1 MEYILQFG
9 IIILSIHQS
18 IVMLNK
24 KIFASFFLLAVAVN
38 QAIAAPRVPEELTDN
53 GLIYCTNATGFS
65 FNPQTADAGTSMNVV
80 TEQIYN
86 KLFDI
91 SNTSAIPTPVLAQ
104 SYSVSPDGTV
114 ITIHLRKGIKFHRT
128 DWFKPTRDFNAD
140 DVVFSLNRVLGYET
154 YLPTLEQS
162 SVDYKN
168 PQYRIFHEQAK
179 KVRFPYFESIKLN
192 QKIES
197 VKALNSHTVQITLF
211 KPDASILSH
220 LASQYAIIFSQEY
233 AVQLNA
239 DDNLV
244 QLDILPVGTGPYKVK
259 NYFRNQ
265 YVRLEKNEDYWKK
278 DAKIKD
284 IIIDLSTDRTGRLV
298 KFFNGECQIASY
310 PEVSQLGL
318 LKENDE
324 RYYVKTS
331 DGMNLAYL
339 AFNFQKVAIQDE
351 QLRRAI
357 AQAIN
362 RQRIIKTIYHNTATV
377 ANNIIP
383 NISWASSVNT
393 PDFAYDFNPVEA
405 KKVLQNKQLNLN
417 MWVINEEQVYNPA
430 PLKTAE
436 LIKEDLNN
444 VGVNVTIRSV
454 TRTFLIDQLNKK
466 SEDYDMI
473 LTGWL
478 AGNLDPDSF
487 MRPIL
492 SCSSSNEITNLSN
505 WCSKKF
511 DQFMDEALDSANLRV
526 RANAYNQAQ
535 ELILSEL
542 PIIPIANVKRVL
554 VASSRVQHIE
564 MSPFGSLNFSTL
576 SLRKGQK

>member
-1 MEYILQFG
+1 MFIMRYKKL
-9 IIILSIHQS
+9 
-18 IVMLNK
+18 VMSVCW
-24 KIFASFFLLAVAVN
+24 FAFMVN
-38 QAIAAPRVPEELTDN
+38 TVVAAPRVPEELTDN
-53 GLIYCTNATGFS
+53 GLIYCTHASGFS
-65 FNPQTADAGTSMNVV
+65 FNPQTSDAGTSMNVV

-86 KLFDI
+86 KLFEI
-91 SNTSAIPTPVLAQ
+91 SNTAIPTPILAQ
-104 SYSVSPDGTV
+104 SYSISPDGKI
-114 ITIHLRKGIKFHRT
+114 ITIYLRKGIKFHHT

-162 SVDYKN
+162 AVDYKN

-197 VKALNSHTVQITLF
+197 VKALNPHTVQITLF

-244 QLDILPVGTGPYKVK
+244 QLDLLPVGTGPYKVK

-265 YVRLEKNEDYWKK
+265 YVRLEKNEDYWQK
-278 DAKIKD
+278 DAKIKN

-318 LKENDE
+318 LKENDK
-324 RYYVKTS
+324 RYYVKS
-331 DGMNLAYL
+331 AEGMNLAYL
-339 AFNFQKVAIQDE
+339 AFNFQNAVIQDE
-351 QLRRAI
+351 QVRRAI

-393 PDFAYDFNPVEA
+393 PDFAYDFNPSEA
-405 KKVLQNKQLNLN
+405 KKVLQDKQLHLN
-417 MWVINEEQVYNPA
+417 MWVLNEEQVYNPA

-466 SEDYDMI
+466 SENYDMI

-492 SCSSSNEITNLSN
+492 SCNATSEMTNLSN
-505 WCSKKF
+505 WCDEDF
-511 DQFMDEALDSANLRV
+511 DQLMDKALDSPNLWE
-526 RANAYNQAQ
+526 RAHVYNQAQ
-535 ELILSEL
+535 ELILSKL
-542 PIIPIANVKRVL
+542 PIVPLANMKRVL
-554 VASSRVQHIE
+554 VVNSRVRHIE
-564 MSPFGSLNFSTL
+564 MNPFGSLNFSTL
-576 SLRKGQK
+576 SLRKGEK

>member
-1 MEYILQFG
+1 MFIMRYKKL
-9 IIILSIHQS
+9 
-18 IVMLNK
+18 VMSVCW
-24 KIFASFFLLAVAVN
+24 FAFMVN
-38 QAIAAPRVPEELTDN
+38 TVVAAPRVPEELTDN
-53 GLIYCTNATGFS
+53 GLIYCTHASGFS
-65 FNPQTADAGTSMNVV
+65 FNPQTSDAGTSMNVV

-86 KLFDI
+86 KLFEI
-91 SNTSAIPTPVLAQ
+91 SNTAIPTPILAQ
-104 SYSVSPDGTV
+104 SYSISPDGKI
-114 ITIHLRKGIKFHRT
+114 ITIYLRKGIKFHHT

-162 SVDYKN
+162 AVDYKN

-197 VKALNSHTVQITLF
+197 VKALNPHTVQITLF

-244 QLDILPVGTGPYKVK
+244 QLDLLPVGTGPYKVK

-265 YVRLEKNEDYWKK
+265 YVRLEKNEDYWKQ
-278 DAKIKD
+278 DAKIKN

-318 LKENDE
+318 LKENDK
-324 RYYVKTS
+324 RYYVKS
-331 DGMNLAYL
+331 AEGMNLAYL
-339 AFNFQKVAIQDE
+339 AFNFQNAVIQNE
-351 QLRRAI
+351 QVRRAI

-362 RQRIIKTIYHNTATV
+362 RQRIIKAIYHNTATV

-393 PDFAYDFNPVEA
+393 PDFAYDFNPSEA
-405 KKVLQNKQLNLN
+405 KKVLQDKQLHLN
-417 MWVINEEQVYNPA
+417 MWVLNEEQVYNPA

-466 SEDYDMI
+466 SENYDMI

-492 SCSSSNEITNLSN
+492 SCNAASEMTNLSN
-505 WCSKKF
+505 WCDEDF
-511 DQFMDEALDSANLRV
+511 DQLMDKALDSPNLWE
-526 RANAYNQAQ
+526 RAHVYNQAQ
-535 ELILSEL
+535 ELILSKL
-542 PIIPIANVKRVL
+542 PIVPLANMKRVL
-554 VASSRVQHIE
+554 VVNSRVRHIE
-564 MSPFGSLNFSTL
+564 MNPFGSLNFSTL
-576 SLRKGQK
+576 SLRKGEK

>member
-1 MEYILQFG
+1 MFIMRYKKL
-9 IIILSIHQS
+9 
-18 IVMLNK
+18 VMSVCW
-24 KIFASFFLLAVAVN
+24 FAFMVN
-38 QAIAAPRVPEELTDN
+38 TVVAAPRVPEELTDN
-53 GLIYCTNATGFS
+53 GLIYCTHASGFS
-65 FNPQTADAGTSMNVV
+65 FNPQTSDAGTSMNVV

-86 KLFDI
+86 KLFEI
-91 SNTSAIPTPVLAQ
+91 SNTAIPTPILAQ
-104 SYSVSPDGTV
+104 SYSISPDGKI
-114 ITIHLRKGIKFHRT
+114 ITIYLRKGIKFHHT

-162 SVDYKN
+162 AVDYKN

-197 VKALNSHTVQITLF
+197 VKALNPHTVQITLF

-244 QLDILPVGTGPYKVK
+244 QLDLLPVGTGPYKVK

-265 YVRLEKNEDYWKK
+265 YVRLEKNEDYWQK
-278 DAKIKD
+278 DAKIKN

-318 LKENDE
+318 LKENDK
-324 RYYVKTS
+324 RYYVKS
-331 DGMNLAYL
+331 AEGMNLAYL
-339 AFNFQKVAIQDE
+339 AFNFQNAVIQDE
-351 QLRRAI
+351 QVRRAI

-393 PDFAYDFNPVEA
+393 PDFAYDFNPSEA
-405 KKVLQNKQLNLN
+405 KKVLQDKQLHLN
-417 MWVINEEQVYNPA
+417 MWVLNEEQVYNPA

-466 SEDYDMI
+466 SENYDMI

-492 SCSSSNEITNLSN
+492 SCNSASEMTNLSN
-505 WCSKKF
+505 WCDEDF
-511 DQFMDEALDSANLRV
+511 DQLMDKALDSPNLWE
-526 RANAYNQAQ
+526 RAHAYNQAQ
-535 ELILSEL
+535 ELILSKL
-542 PIIPIANVKRVL
+542 PIVPLANMKRVL
-554 VASSRVQHIE
+554 VVNSRVRHIE
-564 MSPFGSLNFSTL
+564 MNPFGSLNFSTL
-576 SLRKGQK
+576 SLRKGEK

>member
-1 MEYILQFG
+1 MFIMRYKKL
-9 IIILSIHQS
+9 
-18 IVMLNK
+18 VMSVCW
-24 KIFASFFLLAVAVN
+24 FAFMVN
-38 QAIAAPRVPEELTDN
+38 TVVAAPRVPEELTDN
-53 GLIYCTNATGFS
+53 GLIYCTHASGFS
-65 FNPQTADAGTSMNVV
+65 FNPQTSDAGTSMNVV

-86 KLFDI
+86 KLFEI
-91 SNTSAIPTPVLAQ
+91 SNTAIPTPILAQ
-104 SYSVSPDGTV
+104 SYSISPDGKI
-114 ITIHLRKGIKFHRT
+114 ITIYLRKGIKFHHT

-162 SVDYKN
+162 AVDYKN

-197 VKALNSHTVQITLF
+197 VKALNPHTVQITLF

-244 QLDILPVGTGPYKVK
+244 QLDLLPVGTGPYKVK

-278 DAKIKD
+278 DAKIKN

-318 LKENDE
+318 LKENDK
-324 RYYVKTS
+324 RYYVKS
-331 DGMNLAYL
+331 AEGMNLAYF
-339 AFNFQKVAIQDE
+339 AFNFQNAVIQDE
-351 QLRRAI
+351 QVRRAI

-393 PDFAYDFNPVEA
+393 PDFAYDFNPSEA
-405 KKVLQNKQLNLN
+405 KKVLQDKRLHLN
-417 MWVINEEQVYNPA
+417 MWVLNEEQVYNPA

-466 SEDYDMI
+466 SENYDMI

-492 SCSSSNEITNLSN
+492 SCNSASEMTNLSN
-505 WCSKKF
+505 WCDEDF
-511 DQFMDEALDSANLRV
+511 DQLMDKALDSPNLWE
-526 RANAYNQAQ
+526 RAHAYNQAQ
-535 ELILSEL
+535 ELILSKL
-542 PIIPIANVKRVL
+542 PIVPLANMKRVL
-554 VASSRVQHIE
+554 VVNSRVRHIE
-564 MSPFGSLNFSTL
+564 MNPFGSLNFSTL
-576 SLRKGQK
+576 SLRKGEK

>member
-1 MEYILQFG
+1 MFIMWYKKL
-9 IIILSIHQS
+9 
-18 IVMLNK
+18 VMSVCW
-24 KIFASFFLLAVAVN
+24 FAFMVN
-38 QAIAAPRVPEELTDN
+38 TVVAAPRVPEELTDN
-53 GLIYCTNATGFS
+53 GLIYCTHASGFS
-65 FNPQTADAGTSMNVV
+65 FNPQTSDAGTSMNVV

-86 KLFDI
+86 KLFEI
-91 SNTSAIPTPVLAQ
+91 SNTAIPTPILAQ
-104 SYSVSPDGTV
+104 SYSISPDGKI
-114 ITIHLRKGIKFHRT
+114 ITIYLRKGIKFHHT

-162 SVDYKN
+162 AVDYKN

-197 VKALNSHTVQITLF
+197 VKALNPHTVQITLF

-244 QLDILPVGTGPYKVK
+244 QLDLLPVGTGPYKVK

-278 DAKIKD
+278 DAKIKN

-318 LKENDE
+318 LKENDK
-324 RYYVKTS
+324 RYYVKS
-331 DGMNLAYL
+331 AEGMNLAYL
-339 AFNFQKVAIQDE
+339 AFNFQNAVIQDE
-351 QLRRAI
+351 QVRRAI

-393 PDFAYDFNPVEA
+393 PDFAYDFNPSEA
-405 KKVLQNKQLNLN
+405 KKVLQDKQLHLN
-417 MWVINEEQVYNPA
+417 MWVLNEEQVYNPA

-466 SEDYDMI
+466 SENYDMI

-492 SCSSSNEITNLSN
+492 SCNSASEMTNLSN
-505 WCSKKF
+505 WCDEDF
-511 DQFMDEALDSANLRV
+511 DQLMDKALDSPNLWE
-526 RANAYNQAQ
+526 RAHVYNQAQ

-542 PIIPIANVKRVL
+542 PIVPLANMKRVL
-554 VASSRVQHIE
+554 VVNSRVRHIE
-564 MSPFGSLNFSTL
+564 MNPFGSLNFSTL
-576 SLRKGQK
+576 SLRKGEK

>member
-1 MEYILQFG
+1 MFIMWYKKL
-9 IIILSIHQS
+9 
-18 IVMLNK
+18 VMSVCW
-24 KIFASFFLLAVAVN
+24 FAFMVN
-38 QAIAAPRVPEELTDN
+38 TVVAAPRVPEELTDN
-53 GLIYCTNATGFS
+53 GLIYCTHASGFS
-65 FNPQTADAGTSMNVV
+65 FNPQTSDAGTSMNVV

-86 KLFDI
+86 KLFEI
-91 SNTSAIPTPVLAQ
+91 SNTAIPTPILAQ
-104 SYSVSPDGTV
+104 SYSISPDGKI
-114 ITIHLRKGIKFHRT
+114 ITIYLRKGIKFHHT

-162 SVDYKN
+162 AVDYKN

-197 VKALNSHTVQITLF
+197 VKALNPHTVQITLF

-244 QLDILPVGTGPYKVK
+244 QLDLLPVGTGPYKVK

-278 DAKIKD
+278 DAKIKN

-318 LKENDE
+318 LKENDK
-324 RYYVKTS
+324 RYYVKS
-331 DGMNLAYL
+331 AEGMNLAYL
-339 AFNFQKVAIQDE
+339 AFNFQNAVIQDE
-351 QLRRAI
+351 QVRRAI

-362 RQRIIKTIYHNTATV
+362 RQRIIKAIYHNTATV
-377 ANNIIP
+377 
-383 NISWASSVNT
+383 
-393 PDFAYDFNPVEA
+393 DFAYDFNPSEA
-405 KKVLQNKQLNLN
+405 KKVLQDKQLHLN
-417 MWVINEEQVYNPA
+417 MWVLNEEQVYNPA

-466 SEDYDMI
+466 SENYDMI

-492 SCSSSNEITNLSN
+492 SCNAASEMTNLSN
-505 WCSKKF
+505 WCDEDF
-511 DQFMDEALDSANLRV
+511 DQLMDKALDSPNLWE
-526 RANAYNQAQ
+526 RAHVYNQAQ
-535 ELILSEL
+535 ELILSKL
-542 PIIPIANVKRVL
+542 PIVPLANMKRVL
-554 VASSRVQHIE
+554 VVNSRVRHIE
-564 MSPFGSLNFSTL
+564 MNPFGSLNFSTL
-576 SLRKGQK
+576 SLRKGEK

>member
-1 MEYILQFG
+1 
-9 IIILSIHQS
+9 
-18 IVMLNK
+18 MLNK
-24 KIFASFFLLAVAVN
+24 RILTSCCLLAFAVN
-38 QAIAAPRVPEELTDN
+38 SAMAAPRVPEELTNN
-53 GLIYCTNATGFS
+53 GLIYCTHASGFS

-86 KLFDI
+86 KLFEI
-91 SNTSAIPTPVLAQ
+91 SNTSAVPTPVLAQ
-104 SYSVSPDGTV
+104 SYSLSPDGKV
-114 ITIHLRKGIKFHRT
+114 ITIHLRKGIKFHHT

-154 YLPTLEQS
+154 YLPTLEQT
-162 SVDYKN
+162 SVSYKN

-197 VKALNSHTVQITLF
+197 VKAINPHTVEIILF
-211 KPDASILSH
+211 KPDSSILSH

-244 QLDILPVGTGPYKVK
+244 QLDTLPVGTGPYKVK

-265 YVRLEKNEDYWKK
+265 YVRLEKNKDYWKK
-278 DAKIKD
+278 DAKIND
-284 IIIDLSTDRTGRLV
+284 IIIDLSTDRTGRLI

-318 LKENDE
+318 LQENDE
-324 RYYVKTS
+324 RYYIKSVE
-331 DGMNLAYL
+331 GMNLAYL
-339 AFNFQKVAIQDE
+339 AFNFQKTALQDE

-357 AQAIN
+357 SQAIN

-383 NISWASSVNT
+383 NISWASAVNT
-393 PDFAYDFNPVEA
+393 PDFDYDYNPQQA
-405 KKVLQNKQLNLN
+405 KRILQDKKLSLS

-436 LIKEDLNN
+436 LIKADLANT
-444 VGVNVTIRSV
+444 GVEVNIRSV
-454 TRTFLIDQLNKK
+454 TRTFLIEQLHKK
-466 SEDYDMI
+466 AEDYDMI

-478 AGNLDPDSF
+478 GGNLDPDSF

-492 SCSSSNEITNLSN
+492 SCSTSNEITNLSN
-505 WCSKKF
+505 WCSEKF
-511 DQFMDEALDSANLRV
+511 DQIMDEALDTSNQRV
-526 RANAYNQAQ
+526 RSAAYNQAQ
-535 ELILSEL
+535 TLILSEL

-554 VASSRVQHIE
+554 VASSRVQNID

-576 SLRKGQK
+576 SLRKGHK

>member
-1 MEYILQFG
+1 MFIMWYKKL
-9 IIILSIHQS
+9 
-18 IVMLNK
+18 VMSVCW
-24 KIFASFFLLAVAVN
+24 FAFMVN
-38 QAIAAPRVPEELTDN
+38 TVVAAPRVPEELTDN
-53 GLIYCTNATGFS
+53 GLIYCTHASGFS
-65 FNPQTADAGTSMNVV
+65 FNPQTSDAGTSMNVV

-86 KLFDI
+86 KLFEI
-91 SNTSAIPTPVLAQ
+91 SNTAIPTPILAQ
-104 SYSVSPDGTV
+104 SYSISPDGKI
-114 ITIHLRKGIKFHRT
+114 ITIYLRKGIKFHHT

-140 DVVFSLNRVLGYET
+140 DVVFSLNRVLGYEN

-162 SVDYKN
+162 AVDYKN

-197 VKALNSHTVQITLF
+197 VKALNPHTVQITLF

-244 QLDILPVGTGPYKVK
+244 QLDLLPVGTGPYKVK

-278 DAKIKD
+278 DAKIKN

-318 LKENDE
+318 LKENDK
-324 RYYVKTS
+324 RYYVKS
-331 DGMNLAYL
+331 AEGMNLAYL
-339 AFNFQKVAIQDE
+339 AFNFQNAVIQDE
-351 QLRRAI
+351 QVRRAI

-393 PDFAYDFNPVEA
+393 PDFAYDFNPSEA
-405 KKVLQNKQLNLN
+405 KKVLQDKQLHLN
-417 MWVINEEQVYNPA
+417 MWVLNEEQVYNPA

-436 LIKEDLNN
+436 LIKEDLNK

-466 SEDYDMI
+466 SENYDMI

-492 SCSSSNEITNLSN
+492 SCNAASEMTNLSN
-505 WCSKKF
+505 WCDEDF
-511 DQFMDEALDSANLRV
+511 DQLMDKALDSPNLWE
-526 RANAYNQAQ
+526 RAHVYNQAQ
-535 ELILSEL
+535 ELILSKL
-542 PIIPIANVKRVL
+542 PIVPLANMKRVL
-554 VASSRVQHIE
+554 VVNSRVRHIE
-564 MSPFGSLNFSTL
+564 MNPFGSLNFSTL
-576 SLRKGQK
+576 SLRKGEK

>member
-1 MEYILQFG
+1 
-9 IIILSIHQS
+9 
-18 IVMLNK
+18 MLNK
-24 KIFASFFLLAVAVN
+24 RILTSYCLLAFAVN
-38 QAIAAPRVPEELTDN
+38 SATAAPRVPEELTNN
-53 GLIYCTNATGFS
+53 GLIYCTHASSFS

-86 KLFDI
+86 KLFEI
-91 SNTSAIPTPVLAQ
+91 SNTSAVPTPVLAQ
-104 SYSVSPDGTV
+104 SYSLSPDGKV
-114 ITIHLRKGIKFHRT
+114 ITIHLRRGIKFHHT

-154 YLPTLEQS
+154 YLPTLEQT
-162 SVDYKN
+162 SVSYKN

-197 VKALNSHTVQITLF
+197 VKAINPHTVEITLF
-211 KPDASILSH
+211 KPDSSILSH

-244 QLDILPVGTGPYKVK
+244 QLDTLPVGTGPYKVK

-265 YVRLEKNEDYWKK
+265 YVRLEKNKDYWKK
-278 DAKIKD
+278 DAKIND
-284 IIIDLSTDRTGRLV
+284 IIIDLSTDRTGRLI

-318 LKENDE
+318 LRENDE
-324 RYYVKTS
+324 RYYIKSVE
-331 DGMNLAYL
+331 GMNLAYL
-339 AFNFQKVAIQDE
+339 AFNFQKTAIQDE
-351 QLRRAI
+351 QLRHAI
-357 AQAIN
+357 SQAIN

-383 NISWASSVNT
+383 NISWASAVNT
-393 PDFAYDFNPVEA
+393 PDFDYDYNPQQA
-405 KKVLQNKQLNLN
+405 KKILQDKKLTLS
-417 MWVINEEQVYNPA
+417 MWVLNEEQVYNPA

-436 LIKEDLNN
+436 LIKADLTNA
-444 VGVNVTIRSV
+444 GVEVNIRSV
-454 TRTFLIDQLNKK
+454 TRTFLIEQLHKK
-466 SEDYDMI
+466 AEDYDMI

-478 AGNLDPDSF
+478 GGNLDPDSF

-492 SCSSSNEITNLSN
+492 SCSTSNEITNLSN
-505 WCSKKF
+505 WCSEKF
-511 DQFMDEALDSANLRV
+511 DQIMDEALDTSNQRV
-526 RANAYNQAQ
+526 RSAAYNQAQ
-535 ELILSEL
+535 TLILSEL

-554 VASSRVQHIE
+554 VASSRVQNID

-576 SLRKGQK
+576 SLRKGHK

>member
-1 MEYILQFG
+1 MFIMRYKKL
-9 IIILSIHQS
+9 
-18 IVMLNK
+18 VMSVCW
-24 KIFASFFLLAVAVN
+24 FAFMVN
-38 QAIAAPRVPEELTDN
+38 TVVAAPRVPEELTDN
-53 GLIYCTNATGFS
+53 GLIYCTHASGFS
-65 FNPQTADAGTSMNVV
+65 FNPQTSDAGTSMNVV

-86 KLFDI
+86 KLFEI
-91 SNTSAIPTPVLAQ
+91 SNTAIPTPILAQ
-104 SYSVSPDGTV
+104 SYSISPDGKI
-114 ITIHLRKGIKFHRT
+114 ITIYLRKGIKFHHT

-162 SVDYKN
+162 AVDYKN

-197 VKALNSHTVQITLF
+197 VKALNPHTVQITLF

-244 QLDILPVGTGPYKVK
+244 QLDLLPVGTGPYKVK

-278 DAKIKD
+278 DAKIKN

-318 LKENDE
+318 LKENDK
-324 RYYVKTS
+324 RYYVKS
-331 DGMNLAYL
+331 AEGMNLAYL
-339 AFNFQKVAIQDE
+339 AFNFQNAVIQDE
-351 QLRRAI
+351 QVRRAI

-393 PDFAYDFNPVEA
+393 PDFAYDFNPSEA
-405 KKVLQNKQLNLN
+405 KKVLQDKQLHLN
-417 MWVINEEQVYNPA
+417 MWVLNEEQVYNPA

-466 SEDYDMI
+466 SENYDMI

-492 SCSSSNEITNLSN
+492 SCNSASEMTNLSN
-505 WCSKKF
+505 WCDEDF
-511 DQFMDEALDSANLRV
+511 DQLMDKALDSPNLWE
-526 RANAYNQAQ
+526 RAHAYNQAQ
-535 ELILSEL
+535 ELILSKL
-542 PIIPIANVKRVL
+542 PIVPLANMKRVL
-554 VASSRVQHIE
+554 VVNSRVRHIE
-564 MSPFGSLNFSTL
+564 MNPFGSLNFSTL
-576 SLRKGQK
+576 SLRKGEK

>member
-1 MEYILQFG
+1 MFIMRYKKL
-9 IIILSIHQS
+9 
-18 IVMLNK
+18 VMSVCW
-24 KIFASFFLLAVAVN
+24 FAFMVN
-38 QAIAAPRVPEELTDN
+38 TVVAAPRVPEELTDN
-53 GLIYCTNATGFS
+53 GLIYCTHASGFS
-65 FNPQTADAGTSMNVV
+65 FNPQTSDAGTSMNVV

-86 KLFDI
+86 KLFEI
-91 SNTSAIPTPVLAQ
+91 SNTAIPTPILAQ
-104 SYSVSPDGTV
+104 SYSISPDGKI
-114 ITIHLRKGIKFHRT
+114 ITIYLRKGIKFHHT

-162 SVDYKN
+162 AVDYKN

-197 VKALNSHTVQITLF
+197 VKALNPHTVQITLF

-244 QLDILPVGTGPYKVK
+244 QLDLLPVGTGPYKVK

-278 DAKIKD
+278 DAKIKN

-318 LKENDE
+318 LKENDK
-324 RYYVKTS
+324 RYYVKS
-331 DGMNLAYL
+331 AEGMNLAYL
-339 AFNFQKVAIQDE
+339 AFNFQNAVIQDE
-351 QLRRAI
+351 QVRRAI

-393 PDFAYDFNPVEA
+393 PDFAYDFNPSEA
-405 KKVLQNKQLNLN
+405 KKVLQDKRLHLN
-417 MWVINEEQVYNPA
+417 MWVLNEEQVYNPA

-466 SEDYDMI
+466 SENYDMI

-492 SCSSSNEITNLSN
+492 SCNAASEMTNLSN
-505 WCSKKF
+505 WCDEDF
-511 DQFMDEALDSANLRV
+511 DQLMDKALDSPNLWE
-526 RANAYNQAQ
+526 RAHVYNQAQ
-535 ELILSEL
+535 ELILSKL
-542 PIIPIANVKRVL
+542 PIIPLANMKRVL
-554 VASSRVQHIE
+554 VVNSRVRHIE
-564 MSPFGSLNFSTL
+564 MNPFGSLNFSTL
-576 SLRKGQK
+576 SLHKGEK

>member
-9 IIILSIHQS
+9 IIILSLHQS

-197 VKALNSHTVQITLF
+197 VKALNPHTVQITLF

-244 QLDILPVGTGPYKVK
+244 QLDLLPVGTGPYKVK

-278 DAKIKD
+278 DAKIKN

-318 LKENDE
+318 LKENDK
-324 RYYVKTS
+324 RYYVKS
-331 DGMNLAYL
+331 AEGMNLAYL
-339 AFNFQKVAIQDE
+339 AFNFQNAVIQDE
-351 QLRRAI
+351 QVRRAI

-393 PDFAYDFNPVEA
+393 PDFAYDFNPSEA
-405 KKVLQNKQLNLN
+405 KKVLQDKQLHLN
-417 MWVINEEQVYNPA
+417 MWVLNEEQVYNPA

-466 SEDYDMI
+466 SENYDMI

-492 SCSSSNEITNLSN
+492 SCNAASEMTNLSN
-505 WCSKKF
+505 WCDEDF
-511 DQFMDEALDSANLRV
+511 DQLMDKALDSPNLWE
-526 RANAYNQAQ
+526 RAHVYNQAQ
-535 ELILSEL
+535 ELILSKL
-542 PIIPIANVKRVL
+542 PIVPLANMKRVL
-554 VASSRVQHIE
+554 VVNSRVRHIE
-564 MSPFGSLNFSTL
+564 MNPFGSLNFSTL
-576 SLRKGQK
+576 SLRKGEK

>member
-1 MEYILQFG
+1 MFIMWYKKL
-9 IIILSIHQS
+9 
-18 IVMLNK
+18 VMSVCW
-24 KIFASFFLLAVAVN
+24 FAFMVN
-38 QAIAAPRVPEELTDN
+38 TVVAAPRVPEELTDN
-53 GLIYCTNATGFS
+53 GLIYCTHASGFS
-65 FNPQTADAGTSMNVV
+65 FNPQTSDAGTSMNVV

-86 KLFDI
+86 KLFEI
-91 SNTSAIPTPVLAQ
+91 SNTAIPTPILAQ
-104 SYSVSPDGTV
+104 SYSISPDGKI
-114 ITIHLRKGIKFHRT
+114 ITIYLRKGIKFHHT

-140 DVVFSLNRVLGYET
+140 DVVFSLNRVLGYEN

-197 VKALNSHTVQITLF
+197 VKALNPHTVQITLF

-244 QLDILPVGTGPYKVK
+244 QLDLLPVGTGPYKVK

-278 DAKIKD
+278 DAKIKN

-318 LKENDE
+318 LKENDK
-324 RYYVKTS
+324 RYYVKS
-331 DGMNLAYL
+331 AEGMNLAYL
-339 AFNFQKVAIQDE
+339 AFNFQNAVIQDE
-351 QLRRAI
+351 QVRRAI

-393 PDFAYDFNPVEA
+393 PDFAYDFNPSEA
-405 KKVLQNKQLNLN
+405 KKVLQDKQLHLN
-417 MWVINEEQVYNPA
+417 MWVLNEEQVYNPA

-444 VGVNVTIRSV
+444 VGVNVTIRSM

-466 SEDYDMI
+466 SENYDMI

-492 SCSSSNEITNLSN
+492 SCNAASEMTNLSN
-505 WCSKKF
+505 WCDEDF
-511 DQFMDEALDSANLRV
+511 DQLMDKALDSPNLWE
-526 RANAYNQAQ
+526 RAHVYNQAQ
-535 ELILSEL
+535 ELILSKL
-542 PIIPIANVKRVL
+542 PIVPLANMKRVL
-554 VASSRVQHIE
+554 VVNSRVRHIE
-564 MSPFGSLNFSTL
+564 MNPFGSLNFSTL
-576 SLRKGQK
+576 SLRKGEK

>member
-1 MEYILQFG
+1 
-9 IIILSIHQS
+9 
-18 IVMLNK
+18 MLNK
-24 KIFASFFLLAVAVN
+24 KFFTSFYLLTFVVN
-38 QAIAAPRVPEELTDN
+38 SAMAAPRVPEELTDN
-53 GLIYCTNATGFS
+53 GLIYCTNASGFS

-91 SNTSAIPTPVLAQ
+91 SNTSAVPTPVLAQ
-104 SYSVSPDGTV
+104 SYSLSPDGKV
-114 ITIHLRKGIKFHRT
+114 ITIHLRRGIKFHHT

-154 YLPTLEQS
+154 YLPTLEQT
-162 SVDYKN
+162 SVSYKN

-197 VKALNSHTVQITLF
+197 VKALNPHTVEITLF

-244 QLDILPVGTGPYKVK
+244 QLDTLPVGTGPYKVK

-265 YVRLEKNEDYWKK
+265 YVRLEKNKDYWKK
-278 DAKIKD
+278 DAKIND
-284 IIIDLSTDRTGRLV
+284 IIIDLSTDRTGRLI

-318 LKENDE
+318 LRENDE
-324 RYYVKTS
+324 RYYIKSVE
-331 DGMNLAYL
+331 GMNLAYL
-339 AFNFQKVAIQDE
+339 AFNFQKTAMQDAH
-351 QLRRAI
+351 LRRAI
-357 AQAIN
+357 AQAID
-362 RQRIIKTIYHNTATV
+362 RQRIIRTIYHNTATV

-393 PDFAYDFNPVEA
+393 PDFAYDYSPQQA
-405 KKVLQNKQLNLN
+405 KKILQDKRLNLS

-436 LIKEDLNN
+436 LIKADLAKA
-444 VGVNVTIRSV
+444 GVEVNIRSV
-454 TRTFLIDQLNKK
+454 TRTFLIEQLHKK

-478 AGNLDPDSF
+478 GGNLDPDSF

-492 SCSSSNEITNLSN
+492 SCSTSNEITNLSN
-505 WCSKKF
+505 WCSEKF
-511 DQFMDEALDSANLRV
+511 DQIMDEALDTSNQRIRSA
-526 RANAYNQAQ
+526 AYNQAQ

-554 VASSRVQHIE
+554 VAGSRVQNID

-576 SLRKGQK
+576 SLRKGHK

>member
-1 MEYILQFG
+1 MFIMRYKKL
-9 IIILSIHQS
+9 
-18 IVMLNK
+18 VMSVCW
-24 KIFASFFLLAVAVN
+24 FAFMVN
-38 QAIAAPRVPEELTDN
+38 TVVAAPRVPEELTDN
-53 GLIYCTNATGFS
+53 GLIYCTHASGFS
-65 FNPQTADAGTSMNVV
+65 FNPQTSDAGTSMNVV

-86 KLFDI
+86 KLFEI
-91 SNTSAIPTPVLAQ
+91 SNTAIPTPILAQ
-104 SYSVSPDGTV
+104 SYSISPDGKI
-114 ITIHLRKGIKFHRT
+114 ITIYLRKGIKFHHT

-162 SVDYKN
+162 AVDYKN

-197 VKALNSHTVQITLF
+197 VKALNPHTVQITLF

-244 QLDILPVGTGPYKVK
+244 QLDLLPVGTGPYKVK

-278 DAKIKD
+278 DAKIKN

-318 LKENDE
+318 LKENDK
-324 RYYVKTS
+324 RYYVKS
-331 DGMNLAYL
+331 AEGMNLAYL
-339 AFNFQKVAIQDE
+339 AFNFQNAVIQDE
-351 QLRRAI
+351 QVRRAI

-393 PDFAYDFNPVEA
+393 PDFAYDFNPSEA
-405 KKVLQNKQLNLN
+405 KKVLQDKRLHLN
-417 MWVINEEQVYNPA
+417 MWVLNEEQVYNPA

-466 SEDYDMI
+466 SENYDMI

-492 SCSSSNEITNLSN
+492 SCNSASEMTNLSN
-505 WCSKKF
+505 WCDEDF
-511 DQFMDEALDSANLRV
+511 DQLMDKALDSPNLWE
-526 RANAYNQAQ
+526 RAHVYNQAQ
-535 ELILSEL
+535 ELILSKL
-542 PIIPIANVKRVL
+542 PIVPLANMKRVL
-554 VASSRVQHIE
+554 VVNSRVRHIE
-564 MSPFGSLNFSTL
+564 MNPFGSLNFSTL
-576 SLRKGQK
+576 SLRKGEK

>member
-1 MEYILQFG
+1 MFIMWYKKL
-9 IIILSIHQS
+9 
-18 IVMLNK
+18 VMSVCW
-24 KIFASFFLLAVAVN
+24 FAFMVN
-38 QAIAAPRVPEELTDN
+38 TVVAAPRVPEELTDN
-53 GLIYCTNATGFS
+53 GLIYCTHASGFS
-65 FNPQTADAGTSMNVV
+65 FNPQTSDAGTSMNVV

-86 KLFDI
+86 KLFEI
-91 SNTSAIPTPVLAQ
+91 SNTAIPTPILAQ
-104 SYSVSPDGTV
+104 SYSISPDGKI
-114 ITIHLRKGIKFHRT
+114 ITIYLRKGIKFHHT

-162 SVDYKN
+162 AVAYKN

-197 VKALNSHTVQITLF
+197 VKALNPHTVQITLF

-244 QLDILPVGTGPYKVK
+244 QLDLLPVGTGPYKVK

-278 DAKIKD
+278 DAKIKN

-318 LKENDE
+318 LKENDK
-324 RYYVKTS
+324 RYYVKS
-331 DGMNLAYL
+331 AEGMNLAYL
-339 AFNFQKVAIQDE
+339 AFNFQNAVIQDE
-351 QLRRAI
+351 QVRRAI

-362 RQRIIKTIYHNTATV
+362 RQRIIKAIYHNTATV

-393 PDFAYDFNPVEA
+393 PDFAYDFNPTEA
-405 KKVLQNKQLNLN
+405 KKVLQDKQLHLN
-417 MWVINEEQVYNPA
+417 MWVLNEEQVYNPA

-466 SEDYDMI
+466 SENYDMI

-492 SCSSSNEITNLSN
+492 SCNSASEMTNLSN
-505 WCSKKF
+505 WCDEDF
-511 DQFMDEALDSANLRV
+511 DQLMDKALDSPNLWE
-526 RANAYNQAQ
+526 RAHAYNQAQ
-535 ELILSEL
+535 ELILSKL
-542 PIIPIANVKRVL
+542 PIVPLANMKRVL
-554 VASSRVQHIE
+554 VVNSRVRHIE
-564 MSPFGSLNFSTL
+564 MNPFGSLNFSTL
-576 SLRKGQK
+576 SLRKGEK

>member
-1 MEYILQFG
+1 MFIMRYKKL
-9 IIILSIHQS
+9 
-18 IVMLNK
+18 VMSVCW
-24 KIFASFFLLAVAVN
+24 FAFMVN
-38 QAIAAPRVPEELTDN
+38 TVVAAPRVPEELTDN
-53 GLIYCTNATGFS
+53 GLIYCTHASGFS
-65 FNPQTADAGTSMNVV
+65 FNPQTSDAGTSMNVV

-86 KLFDI
+86 KLFEI
-91 SNTSAIPTPVLAQ
+91 SNTAIPTPILAQ
-104 SYSVSPDGTV
+104 SYSISPDGKI
-114 ITIHLRKGIKFHRT
+114 ITIYLRKGIKFHHT

-197 VKALNSHTVQITLF
+197 VKALNPHTVQITLF

-244 QLDILPVGTGPYKVK
+244 QLDLLPVGTGPYKVK

-278 DAKIKD
+278 DAKIKN

-318 LKENDE
+318 LKENDK
-324 RYYVKTS
+324 RYYVKS
-331 DGMNLAYL
+331 AEGMNLAYL
-339 AFNFQKVAIQDE
+339 AFNFQNAVIQDE
-351 QLRRAI
+351 QVRRAI

-393 PDFAYDFNPVEA
+393 PDFAYDFNPSEA
-405 KKVLQNKQLNLN
+405 KKVLQDKQLHLN
-417 MWVINEEQVYNPA
+417 MWVLNEEQVYNPA

-466 SEDYDMI
+466 SENYDMI

-492 SCSSSNEITNLSN
+492 SCNLASEMTNLSN
-505 WCSKKF
+505 WCDEDF
-511 DQFMDEALDSANLRV
+511 DQLMDKALDSPNLWE
-526 RANAYNQAQ
+526 RAHVYNQAQ
-535 ELILSEL
+535 ELILSKL
-542 PIIPIANVKRVL
+542 PIVPLVNMKRVL
-554 VASSRVQHIE
+554 VVNSRVRHIE
-564 MSPFGSLNFSTL
+564 MNPFGSLNFSTL
-576 SLRKGQK
+576 SLRKGEK

>member
-1 MEYILQFG
+1 MFIMRYKKL
-9 IIILSIHQS
+9 
-18 IVMLNK
+18 VMSVCW
-24 KIFASFFLLAVAVN
+24 FAFMVN
-38 QAIAAPRVPEELTDN
+38 TVVAAPRVPEELTDN
-53 GLIYCTNATGFS
+53 GLIYCTHASGFS
-65 FNPQTADAGTSMNVV
+65 FNPQTSDAGTSMNVV

-86 KLFDI
+86 KLFEI
-91 SNTSAIPTPVLAQ
+91 SNTAIPTPILAQ
-104 SYSVSPDGTV
+104 SYSISPDGKI
-114 ITIHLRKGIKFHRT
+114 ITIYLRKGIKFHHT

-162 SVDYKN
+162 AVDYKN

-197 VKALNSHTVQITLF
+197 VKALNPHTVQITLF

-239 DDNLV
+239 DGNLV
-244 QLDILPVGTGPYKVK
+244 QLDLLPVGTGPYKVK

-278 DAKIKD
+278 DAKIKN

-318 LKENDE
+318 LKENDK
-324 RYYVKTS
+324 RYYVKS
-331 DGMNLAYL
+331 AEGMNLAYL
-339 AFNFQKVAIQDE
+339 AFNFQNAVIQDE
-351 QLRRAI
+351 QVRRAI

-393 PDFAYDFNPVEA
+393 PDFAYDFNPSEA
-405 KKVLQNKQLNLN
+405 KKVLQDKRLHLN
-417 MWVINEEQVYNPA
+417 MWVLNEEQVYNPA

-466 SEDYDMI
+466 SENYDMI

-492 SCSSSNEITNLSN
+492 SCNSASEMTNLSN
-505 WCSKKF
+505 WCDEDF
-511 DQFMDEALDSANLRV
+511 DQLMDKALDSPNLWE
-526 RANAYNQAQ
+526 RAHVYNQAQ
-535 ELILSEL
+535 ELILSKL
-542 PIIPIANVKRVL
+542 PIIPLANMKRVL
-554 VASSRVQHIE
+554 VVNSRVRHIE
-564 MSPFGSLNFSTL
+564 MNPFGSLNFSTL
-576 SLRKGQK
+576 SLHKGEK

>member
-1 MEYILQFG
+1 MFIMRYKKL
-9 IIILSIHQS
+9 
-18 IVMLNK
+18 VMSVCW
-24 KIFASFFLLAVAVN
+24 FAFMVN
-38 QAIAAPRVPEELTDN
+38 TVVAAPRVPEELTDN
-53 GLIYCTNATGFS
+53 GLIYCTHASGFS
-65 FNPQTADAGTSMNVV
+65 FNPQTSDAGTSMNVV

-86 KLFDI
+86 KLFEI
-91 SNTSAIPTPVLAQ
+91 SNTAIPTPILAQ
-104 SYSVSPDGTV
+104 SYSISPDGKI
-114 ITIHLRKGIKFHRT
+114 ITIYLRKGIKFHHT

-162 SVDYKN
+162 AVDYKN

-197 VKALNSHTVQITLF
+197 VKALNPHTVQITLF

-244 QLDILPVGTGPYKVK
+244 QLDLLPVGTGPYKVK

-278 DAKIKD
+278 DAKIKN

-318 LKENDE
+318 LKENDK
-324 RYYVKTS
+324 RYYVKS
-331 DGMNLAYL
+331 AEGMNLAYL
-339 AFNFQKVAIQDE
+339 AFNFQNAVIQDE
-351 QLRRAI
+351 QVRRAI

-393 PDFAYDFNPVEA
+393 PDFAYDFNPSEA
-405 KKVLQNKQLNLN
+405 KKVLQDKRLHLN
-417 MWVINEEQVYNPA
+417 MWVLNEEQVYNPA

-466 SEDYDMI
+466 SENYDMI

-492 SCSSSNEITNLSN
+492 SCNAASEMTNLSN
-505 WCSKKF
+505 WCNEDF
-511 DQFMDEALDSANLRV
+511 DQLMDKALDSPNLWE
-526 RANAYNQAQ
+526 RAHVYNQAQ
-535 ELILSEL
+535 ELILSKL
-542 PIIPIANVKRVL
+542 PIVPLANMKRVL
-554 VASSRVQHIE
+554 VVNSRVRHIE
-564 MSPFGSLNFSTL
+564 MNPFGSLNFSTL
-576 SLRKGQK
+576 SLRKGEK

>member
-1 MEYILQFG
+1 MFIMWYKKL
-9 IIILSIHQS
+9 
-18 IVMLNK
+18 VMSVCW
-24 KIFASFFLLAVAVN
+24 FAFMVN
-38 QAIAAPRVPEELTDN
+38 TVVAAPRVPEELTDN
-53 GLIYCTNATGFS
+53 GLIYCTHASGFS
-65 FNPQTADAGTSMNVV
+65 FNPQTSDAGTSMNVV

-86 KLFDI
+86 KLFEI
-91 SNTSAIPTPVLAQ
+91 SNTAIPTPILAQ
-104 SYSVSPDGTV
+104 SYSISPDGKI
-114 ITIHLRKGIKFHRT
+114 ITIYLRKGIKFHHT

-162 SVDYKN
+162 AVDYKN

-197 VKALNSHTVQITLF
+197 VKALNPHTVQITLF

-244 QLDILPVGTGPYKVK
+244 QLDLLPVGTGPYKVK

-278 DAKIKD
+278 DAKIKN

-318 LKENDE
+318 LKENDK
-324 RYYVKTS
+324 RYYVKS
-331 DGMNLAYL
+331 AEGMNLAYL
-339 AFNFQKVAIQDE
+339 AFNFQNAVIQDE
-351 QLRRAI
+351 QVRRAI

-393 PDFAYDFNPVEA
+393 PDFAYDFNPSEA
-405 KKVLQNKQLNLN
+405 KKVLQDKQLHLN
-417 MWVINEEQVYNPA
+417 MWVLNEEQVYNPA

-466 SEDYDMI
+466 SENYDMI

-492 SCSSSNEITNLSN
+492 SCNAASEMTNLSN
-505 WCSKKF
+505 WCDEDF
-511 DQFMDEALDSANLRV
+511 DQLMDKALDSPNLWE
-526 RANAYNQAQ
+526 RAHIYNQAQ
-535 ELILSEL
+535 ELILSKL
-542 PIIPIANVKRVL
+542 PIVPLANMKRVL
-554 VASSRVQHIE
+554 VVNSRVRHIE
-564 MSPFGSLNFSTL
+564 MNPFGSLNFSTL
-576 SLRKGQK
+576 SLRKGEK

>member
-1 MEYILQFG
+1 M
-9 IIILSIHQS
+9 
-18 IVMLNK
+18 
-24 KIFASFFLLAVAVN
+24 VN
-38 QAIAAPRVPEELTDN
+38 TVVAAPRVPEELTDN
-53 GLIYCTNATGFS
+53 GLIYCTHASGFS
-65 FNPQTADAGTSMNVV
+65 FNPQTSDAGTSMNVV

-86 KLFDI
+86 KLFEI
-91 SNTSAIPTPVLAQ
+91 SNTAIPTPILAQ
-104 SYSVSPDGTV
+104 SYSISPDGKI
-114 ITIHLRKGIKFHRT
+114 ITIYLRKGIKFHHT

-162 SVDYKN
+162 AVDYKN

-197 VKALNSHTVQITLF
+197 VKALNPHTVQITLF

-244 QLDILPVGTGPYKVK
+244 QLDLLPVGTGPYKVK

-278 DAKIKD
+278 DAKIKN

-318 LKENDE
+318 LKENDK
-324 RYYVKTS
+324 RYYVKS
-331 DGMNLAYL
+331 AEGMNLAYL
-339 AFNFQKVAIQDE
+339 AFNFQNAVIQDE
-351 QLRRAI
+351 QVRRAI

-393 PDFAYDFNPVEA
+393 PDFAYDFNPNEA
-405 KKVLQNKQLNLN
+405 KKVLQDKQLHLN
-417 MWVINEEQVYNPA
+417 MWVLNEEQVYNPA

-466 SEDYDMI
+466 SENYDMI

-492 SCSSSNEITNLSN
+492 SCNAASEMTNLSN
-505 WCSKKF
+505 WCDEDF
-511 DQFMDEALDSANLRV
+511 DQLMDKALDSPNLWE
-526 RANAYNQAQ
+526 RAHVYNQAQ
-535 ELILSEL
+535 ELILSKL
-542 PIIPIANVKRVL
+542 PIVPLANMKRVL
-554 VASSRVQHIE
+554 VVNSRVRHIE
-564 MSPFGSLNFSTL
+564 MNPFGSLNFSTL
-576 SLRKGQK
+576 SLRKGEK

>member
-1 MEYILQFG
+1 MFIMWYKKL
-9 IIILSIHQS
+9 
-18 IVMLNK
+18 VMSVCW
-24 KIFASFFLLAVAVN
+24 FAFMVN
-38 QAIAAPRVPEELTDN
+38 TVVAAPRVPEELTDN
-53 GLIYCTNATGFS
+53 GLIYCTHASGFS
-65 FNPQTADAGTSMNVV
+65 FNPQTSDAGTSMNVV

-86 KLFDI
+86 KLFEI
-91 SNTSAIPTPVLAQ
+91 SNTAIPTPILAQ
-104 SYSVSPDGTV
+104 SYSISPDGKI
-114 ITIHLRKGIKFHRT
+114 ITIYLRKGIKFHHT

-162 SVDYKN
+162 AVDYKN

-197 VKALNSHTVQITLF
+197 VKALNPHTVQITLF

-244 QLDILPVGTGPYKVK
+244 QLDLLPVGTGPYKVK

-278 DAKIKD
+278 DAKIKN

-318 LKENDE
+318 LKENDK
-324 RYYVKTS
+324 RYYVKS
-331 DGMNLAYL
+331 AEGMNLAYL
-339 AFNFQKVAIQDE
+339 AFNFQNAVIQDE
-351 QLRRAI
+351 QVRRAI

-393 PDFAYDFNPVEA
+393 PDFAYDFNPSEA
-405 KKVLQNKQLNLN
+405 KKVLQDKQLHLN
-417 MWVINEEQVYNPA
+417 MWVLNEEQVYNPA

-466 SEDYDMI
+466 SENYDMI

-492 SCSSSNEITNLSN
+492 SCNAASEMTNLSN
-505 WCSKKF
+505 WCDEDF
-511 DQFMDEALDSANLRV
+511 DQLMDKALDSPNLWE
-526 RANAYNQAQ
+526 RAHVYNQAQ
-535 ELILSEL
+535 ELILSKL
-542 PIIPIANVKRVL
+542 PIVPLANMKRVL
-554 VASSRVQHIE
+554 VVNSRVRHIE
-564 MSPFGSLNFSTL
+564 MNPFGSLNFSTL
-576 SLRKGQK
+576 SLRKGEK

>member
-1 MEYILQFG
+1 MRYKKL
-9 IIILSIHQS
+9 
-18 IVMLNK
+18 VMSVCW
-24 KIFASFFLLAVAVN
+24 FAFMVN
-38 QAIAAPRVPEELTDN
+38 TVVAAPRVPEELTDN
-53 GLIYCTNATGFS
+53 GLIYCTHASGFS
-65 FNPQTADAGTSMNVV
+65 FNPQTSDAGTSMNVV

-86 KLFDI
+86 KLFEI
-91 SNTSAIPTPVLAQ
+91 SNTAIPTPILAQ
-104 SYSVSPDGTV
+104 SYSISPDGKI
-114 ITIHLRKGIKFHRT
+114 ITIYLRKGIKFHHT

-162 SVDYKN
+162 AVDYKN

-197 VKALNSHTVQITLF
+197 VKALNPHTVQITLF

-244 QLDILPVGTGPYKVK
+244 QLDLLPVGTGPYKVK

-278 DAKIKD
+278 DAKIKN

-318 LKENDE
+318 LKENDK
-324 RYYVKTS
+324 RYYVKS
-331 DGMNLAYL
+331 AEGMNLAYL
-339 AFNFQKVAIQDE
+339 AFNFQNAVIQDE
-351 QLRRAI
+351 QVRRAI

-393 PDFAYDFNPVEA
+393 PDFAYDFNPSEA
-405 KKVLQNKQLNLN
+405 KKVLQDKQLHLN
-417 MWVINEEQVYNPA
+417 MWVLNEEQVYNPA

-466 SEDYDMI
+466 SENYDMI

-492 SCSSSNEITNLSN
+492 SCNSASEMTNLSN
-505 WCSKKF
+505 WCDEDF
-511 DQFMDEALDSANLRV
+511 DQLMDKALDSPNLWE
-526 RANAYNQAQ
+526 RAHVYNQAQ
-535 ELILSEL
+535 ELILSKL
-542 PIIPIANVKRVL
+542 PIVPLVNMKRVL
-554 VASSRVQHIE
+554 VVNSRVRHIE
-564 MSPFGSLNFSTL
+564 MNPFGSLNFSTL
-576 SLRKGQK
+576 SLRKGEK

>member
-1 MEYILQFG
+1 MFIMWYKKL
-9 IIILSIHQS
+9 
-18 IVMLNK
+18 VMSVCW
-24 KIFASFFLLAVAVN
+24 FAFMVN
-38 QAIAAPRVPEELTDN
+38 TVVAAPRVPEELTDN
-53 GLIYCTNATGFS
+53 GLIYCTHASGFS
-65 FNPQTADAGTSMNVV
+65 FNPQTSDAGTSMNVV

-86 KLFDI
+86 KLFEI
-91 SNTSAIPTPVLAQ
+91 SNTAIPTPILAQ
-104 SYSVSPDGTV
+104 SYSISPDGKI
-114 ITIHLRKGIKFHRT
+114 ITIYLRKGIKFHHT

-162 SVDYKN
+162 AVDYKN

-197 VKALNSHTVQITLF
+197 VKALNPHTVQITLF

-244 QLDILPVGTGPYKVK
+244 QLDLLPVGTGPYKVK

-278 DAKIKD
+278 DAKIKN

-318 LKENDE
+318 LKENDK
-324 RYYVKTS
+324 RYYVKS
-331 DGMNLAYL
+331 AEGMNLAYL
-339 AFNFQKVAIQDE
+339 AFNFQNAVIQNE
-351 QLRRAI
+351 QVRRAI

-393 PDFAYDFNPVEA
+393 PDFAYDFNPSEA
-405 KKVLQNKQLNLN
+405 KKVLQDKQLHLN
-417 MWVINEEQVYNPA
+417 MWVLNEEQVYNPA

-466 SEDYDMI
+466 SENYDMI

-492 SCSSSNEITNLSN
+492 SCNAASEMTNLSN
-505 WCSKKF
+505 WCDEDF
-511 DQFMDEALDSANLRV
+511 DQLMDKALDSPNLWE
-526 RANAYNQAQ
+526 RAHVYNQAQ
-535 ELILSEL
+535 ELILSKL
-542 PIIPIANVKRVL
+542 PIVPLANMKRVL
-554 VASSRVQHIE
+554 VVNSRVRHIE
-564 MSPFGSLNFSTL
+564 INPFGSLNFSTL
-576 SLRKGQK
+576 SLRKGEK

>member
-1 MEYILQFG
+1 MFIMWYKKL
-9 IIILSIHQS
+9 
-18 IVMLNK
+18 VMSVCW
-24 KIFASFFLLAVAVN
+24 FAFMVN
-38 QAIAAPRVPEELTDN
+38 TVVAAPRVPEELTDN
-53 GLIYCTNATGFS
+53 GLIYCTHASGFS
-65 FNPQTADAGTSMNVV
+65 FNPQTSDAGTSMNVV

-86 KLFDI
+86 KLFEI
-91 SNTSAIPTPVLAQ
+91 SNTAIPTPILAQ
-104 SYSVSPDGTV
+104 SYSISPDGKI
-114 ITIHLRKGIKFHRT
+114 ITIYLRKGIKFHHT

-162 SVDYKN
+162 AVDYKN

-197 VKALNSHTVQITLF
+197 VKALNPHTVQITLF

-244 QLDILPVGTGPYKVK
+244 QLDLLPVGTGPYKVK

-278 DAKIKD
+278 DAKIKN

-318 LKENDE
+318 LKENDK
-324 RYYVKTS
+324 RYYVKS
-331 DGMNLAYL
+331 AEGMNLAYL
-339 AFNFQKVAIQDE
+339 AFNFQNAVIQDE
-351 QLRRAI
+351 QVRRAI

-362 RQRIIKTIYHNTATV
+362 RQRISKAIYHNTATG

-383 NISWASSVNT
+383 NIAGASSVNT
-393 PDFAYDFNPVEA
+393 PDFAYDFNPSEA
-405 KKVLQNKQLNLN
+405 KKVLQDKQLHLN
-417 MWVINEEQVYNPA
+417 MWVLNEEQVYNPA

-466 SEDYDMI
+466 SENYDMI

-492 SCSSSNEITNLSN
+492 SCNAASEMTNLSN
-505 WCSKKF
+505 WCDEDF
-511 DQFMDEALDSANLRV
+511 DQLMDKALDSPNLWE
-526 RANAYNQAQ
+526 RAHVYNQAQ
-535 ELILSEL
+535 ELILSKL
-542 PIIPIANVKRVL
+542 PIVPLANMKRVL
-554 VASSRVQHIE
+554 VVNSRVRHIE
-564 MSPFGSLNFSTL
+564 MNPFGSLNFSTL
-576 SLRKGQK
+576 SLRKGEK

>member
-1 MEYILQFG
+1 MFIMWYKKL
-9 IIILSIHQS
+9 
-18 IVMLNK
+18 VMSVCW
-24 KIFASFFLLAVAVN
+24 FAFMVN
-38 QAIAAPRVPEELTDN
+38 TVVAAPRVPEELTDN
-53 GLIYCTNATGFS
+53 GLIYCTHASGFS
-65 FNPQTADAGTSMNVV
+65 FNPQTSDAGTSMNVV

-86 KLFDI
+86 KLFEI
-91 SNTSAIPTPVLAQ
+91 SNTAIPTPILAQ
-104 SYSVSPDGTV
+104 SYSISPDGKI
-114 ITIHLRKGIKFHRT
+114 ITIYLRKGIKFHHT

-162 SVDYKN
+162 AVDYKN

-197 VKALNSHTVQITLF
+197 VKALNPHTVQITLF

-244 QLDILPVGTGPYKVK
+244 QLDLLPVGTGPYKVK

-278 DAKIKD
+278 DAKIKN

-318 LKENDE
+318 LKENDK
-324 RYYVKTS
+324 RYYVKS
-331 DGMNLAYL
+331 AEGMNLAYL
-339 AFNFQKVAIQDE
+339 AFNFQNAVIQDE
-351 QLRRAI
+351 QVRRAI

-393 PDFAYDFNPVEA
+393 PDFAYDFNPSEA
-405 KKVLQNKQLNLN
+405 KKVLQDKRLHLN
-417 MWVINEEQVYNPA
+417 MWVLNEEQVYNPA
-430 PLKTAE
+430 PLKTVE

-466 SEDYDMI
+466 SENYDMI

-492 SCSSSNEITNLSN
+492 SCNAASEMTNLSN
-505 WCSKKF
+505 WCDEDF
-511 DQFMDEALDSANLRV
+511 DQLMDKALDSPNLWE
-526 RANAYNQAQ
+526 RAHVYNQAQ
-535 ELILSEL
+535 ELILSKL
-542 PIIPIANVKRVL
+542 PIVPLANMKRVL
-554 VASSRVQHIE
+554 VVNSRVRHIE
-564 MSPFGSLNFSTL
+564 MNPFGSLNFSTL
-576 SLRKGQK
+576 SLRKGEK

>member
-1 MEYILQFG
+1 MFIMWYKKL
-9 IIILSIHQS
+9 
-18 IVMLNK
+18 VMSVCW
-24 KIFASFFLLAVAVN
+24 FAFMVN
-38 QAIAAPRVPEELTDN
+38 TVVAAPRVPEELTDN
-53 GLIYCTNATGFS
+53 GLIYCTHASGFS
-65 FNPQTADAGTSMNVV
+65 FNPQTSDAGTSMNVV

-86 KLFDI
+86 KLFEI
-91 SNTSAIPTPVLAQ
+91 SNTAIPTPILAQ
-104 SYSVSPDGTV
+104 SYSISPDGKI
-114 ITIHLRKGIKFHRT
+114 ITIYLRKGIKFHHT

-162 SVDYKN
+162 AVDYKN

-197 VKALNSHTVQITLF
+197 VKALNPHTVQITLF

-244 QLDILPVGTGPYKVK
+244 QLDLLPVGTGPYKVK

-278 DAKIKD
+278 DAKIKN

-318 LKENDE
+318 LKENDK
-324 RYYVKTS
+324 RYYVKS
-331 DGMNLAYL
+331 AEGMNLAYL
-339 AFNFQKVAIQDE
+339 AFNFQNAVIQDE
-351 QLRRAI
+351 QVRRAI

-362 RQRIIKTIYHNTATV
+362 RQRIIKAIYHNTATV

-393 PDFAYDFNPVEA
+393 PDFAYDFNPSEA
-405 KKVLQNKQLNLN
+405 KKVLQDKRLHLN
-417 MWVINEEQVYNPA
+417 MWVLNEEQVYNPA

-466 SEDYDMI
+466 SENYDMI

-492 SCSSSNEITNLSN
+492 SCNAASEMTNLSN
-505 WCSKKF
+505 WCDEDF
-511 DQFMDEALDSANLRV
+511 DQLMDKALDSPNLWE
-526 RANAYNQAQ
+526 RAHVYNQAQ
-535 ELILSEL
+535 ELILSKL
-542 PIIPIANVKRVL
+542 PIVPLANMKRVL
-554 VASSRVQHIE
+554 VVNSRVRHIE
-564 MSPFGSLNFSTL
+564 MNPFGSLNFSTL
-576 SLRKGQK
+576 SLRKGEK

>member
-1 MEYILQFG
+1 MFIMRYKKL
-9 IIILSIHQS
+9 
-18 IVMLNK
+18 VMSVCW
-24 KIFASFFLLAVAVN
+24 FVFMVN
-38 QAIAAPRVPEELTDN
+38 TVVAAPRVPEELTDN
-53 GLIYCTNATGFS
+53 GLIYCTHASGFS
-65 FNPQTADAGTSMNVV
+65 FNPQTSDAGTSMNVV

-86 KLFDI
+86 KLFEI
-91 SNTSAIPTPVLAQ
+91 SNTAIPTPILAQ
-104 SYSVSPDGTV
+104 SYSISPDGKI
-114 ITIHLRKGIKFHRT
+114 ITIYLRKGIKFHHT

-162 SVDYKN
+162 AVDYKN

-197 VKALNSHTVQITLF
+197 VKALNPHTVQITLF

-244 QLDILPVGTGPYKVK
+244 QLDLLPVGTGPYKVK

-278 DAKIKD
+278 DAKIKN

-318 LKENDE
+318 LKENDK
-324 RYYVKTS
+324 RYYVKS
-331 DGMNLAYL
+331 AEGMNLAYL
-339 AFNFQKVAIQDE
+339 AFNFQNAVIQDE
-351 QLRRAI
+351 QVRRAI

-393 PDFAYDFNPVEA
+393 PDFAYDFNPSEA
-405 KKVLQNKQLNLN
+405 KKVLQDKQLHLN
-417 MWVINEEQVYNPA
+417 MWVLNEEQVYNPA

-466 SEDYDMI
+466 SENYDMI

-492 SCSSSNEITNLSN
+492 SCNLASEMTNLSN
-505 WCSKKF
+505 WCDEDF
-511 DQFMDEALDSANLRV
+511 DQLMDKALDSPNLWE
-526 RANAYNQAQ
+526 RAHVYNQAQ
-535 ELILSEL
+535 ELILSKL
-542 PIIPIANVKRVL
+542 PIVPLVNMKRVL
-554 VASSRVQHIE
+554 VVNSRVRHIE
-564 MSPFGSLNFSTL
+564 MNPFGSLNFSTL
-576 SLRKGQK
+576 SLRKGEK

>member
-1 MEYILQFG
+1 MFIMRYKKL
-9 IIILSIHQS
+9 
-18 IVMLNK
+18 VMSVCW
-24 KIFASFFLLAVAVN
+24 FVFMVN
-38 QAIAAPRVPEELTDN
+38 TVVAAPRVPEELTDN
-53 GLIYCTNATGFS
+53 GLIYCTHASGFS
-65 FNPQTADAGTSMNVV
+65 FNPQTSDAGTSMNVV

-86 KLFDI
+86 KLFEI
-91 SNTSAIPTPVLAQ
+91 SNTAIPTPILAQ
-104 SYSVSPDGTV
+104 SYSISPDGKI
-114 ITIHLRKGIKFHRT
+114 ITIYLRKGIKFHHT

-162 SVDYKN
+162 AVDYKN

-197 VKALNSHTVQITLF
+197 VKALNPHTVQITLF

-244 QLDILPVGTGPYKVK
+244 QLDLLPVGTGPYKVK

-278 DAKIKD
+278 DAKIKN

-318 LKENDE
+318 LKENDK
-324 RYYVKTS
+324 RYYVKS
-331 DGMNLAYL
+331 AEGMNLAYL
-339 AFNFQKVAIQDE
+339 AFNFQNAVIQNE
-351 QLRRAI
+351 QVRRAI

-393 PDFAYDFNPVEA
+393 PDFAYDFNPSEA
-405 KKVLQNKQLNLN
+405 KKVLQDKRLHLN
-417 MWVINEEQVYNPA
+417 MWVLNEEQVYNPA

-466 SEDYDMI
+466 SENYDMI

-492 SCSSSNEITNLSN
+492 SCNAASEMTNLSN
-505 WCSKKF
+505 WCDEDF
-511 DQFMDEALDSANLRV
+511 DQLMDKALDSPNLWE
-526 RANAYNQAQ
+526 RAHVYNQAQ
-535 ELILSEL
+535 ELILSKL
-542 PIIPIANVKRVL
+542 PIVPLANMKRVL
-554 VASSRVQHIE
+554 VVNSRVRHIE
-564 MSPFGSLNFSTL
+564 MNPFGSLNFSTL
-576 SLRKGQK
+576 SLRKGEK

>member
-1 MEYILQFG
+1 MFIMRYKKLVM
-9 IIILSIHQS
+9 SICW
-18 IVMLNK
+18 
-24 KIFASFFLLAVAVN
+24 FAFMVN
-38 QAIAAPRVPEELTDN
+38 TVVAAPRVPEELTDN
-53 GLIYCTNATGFS
+53 GLIYCTHASGFS
-65 FNPQTADAGTSMNVV
+65 FNPQTSDAGTSMNVV

-86 KLFDI
+86 KLFEI
-91 SNTSAIPTPVLAQ
+91 SNTAIPTPILAQ
-104 SYSVSPDGTV
+104 SYSISPDGKI
-114 ITIHLRKGIKFHRT
+114 ITIYLRKGIKFHHT

-162 SVDYKN
+162 AVDYKN

-197 VKALNSHTVQITLF
+197 VKALNPHTVQITLF

-244 QLDILPVGTGPYKVK
+244 QLDLLPVGTGPYKVK

-278 DAKIKD
+278 DAKIKN

-318 LKENDE
+318 LKENDK
-324 RYYVKTS
+324 RYYVKS
-331 DGMNLAYL
+331 AEGMNLAYL
-339 AFNFQKVAIQDE
+339 AFNFQNAVIQDE
-351 QLRRAI
+351 QVRRAI

-362 RQRIIKTIYHNTATV
+362 RQRIIKAIYHNTATV

-393 PDFAYDFNPVEA
+393 PDFAYDFNPSEA
-405 KKVLQNKQLNLN
+405 KKVLQDKQLHLN
-417 MWVINEEQVYNPA
+417 MWVLNEEQVYNPA

-466 SEDYDMI
+466 SENYDMI

-492 SCSSSNEITNLSN
+492 SCNSASEMTNLSN
-505 WCSKKF
+505 WCDEDF
-511 DQFMDEALDSANLRV
+511 DQLMDKALDSPNLWE
-526 RANAYNQAQ
+526 RAHAYNQAQ
-535 ELILSEL
+535 ELILSKL
-542 PIIPIANVKRVL
+542 PIVPLANMKRVL
-554 VASSRVQHIE
+554 VVNSRVRHIE
-564 MSPFGSLNFSTL
+564 MNPFGSLNFSTL
-576 SLRKGQK
+576 SLRKGEK

>member
-1 MEYILQFG
+1 MFIMWYKKL
-9 IIILSIHQS
+9 
-18 IVMLNK
+18 VMSVCW
-24 KIFASFFLLAVAVN
+24 FAFMVN
-38 QAIAAPRVPEELTDN
+38 TVVAAPRVPEELTDN
-53 GLIYCTNATGFS
+53 GLIYCTHASGFS
-65 FNPQTADAGTSMNVV
+65 FNPQTSDAGTSMNVV

-86 KLFDI
+86 KLFEI
-91 SNTSAIPTPVLAQ
+91 SNTAIPTPILAQ
-104 SYSVSPDGTV
+104 SYSISPDGKI
-114 ITIHLRKGIKFHRT
+114 ITIYLRKGIKFHHT

-162 SVDYKN
+162 AVDYKN

-197 VKALNSHTVQITLF
+197 VKALNPHTVQITLF

-244 QLDILPVGTGPYKVK
+244 QLDLLPVGTGPYKVK

-278 DAKIKD
+278 DAKIKN

-318 LKENDE
+318 LKENDK
-324 RYYVKTS
+324 RYYVKS
-331 DGMNLAYL
+331 AEGMNLAYL
-339 AFNFQKVAIQDE
+339 AFNFQNAVIQDE
-351 QLRRAI
+351 QVRRAI

-393 PDFAYDFNPVEA
+393 PDFAYDFNPSEA
-405 KKVLQNKQLNLN
+405 KKVLQDKQLHLN
-417 MWVINEEQVYNPA
+417 MWVLNEEQVYNPA

-466 SEDYDMI
+466 SENYDMI

-492 SCSSSNEITNLSN
+492 SCNAASEMTNLSN
-505 WCSKKF
+505 WCDEDF
-511 DQFMDEALDSANLRV
+511 DQLMDKALDSPNLWE
-526 RANAYNQAQ
+526 RAHVYNQAQ

-542 PIIPIANVKRVL
+542 PIVPLANMKRVL
-554 VASSRVQHIE
+554 VVNSRVRHIE
-564 MSPFGSLNFSTL
+564 MNPFGSLNFSTL
-576 SLRKGQK
+576 SLRKGEK

>member
-1 MEYILQFG
+1 MFIMRYKKL
-9 IIILSIHQS
+9 
-18 IVMLNK
+18 VMSVCW
-24 KIFASFFLLAVAVN
+24 FAFMVN
-38 QAIAAPRVPEELTDN
+38 TVVAAPRVPEELTDN
-53 GLIYCTNATGFS
+53 GLIYCTHASGFS
-65 FNPQTADAGTSMNVV
+65 FNPQTSDAGTSMNVV

-86 KLFDI
+86 KLFEI
-91 SNTSAIPTPVLAQ
+91 SNTAIPTPILAQ
-104 SYSVSPDGTV
+104 SYSISPDGKI
-114 ITIHLRKGIKFHRT
+114 ITIYLRKGIKFHHT

-162 SVDYKN
+162 AVDYKN

-197 VKALNSHTVQITLF
+197 VKALNPHTVQITLF

-244 QLDILPVGTGPYKVK
+244 QLDLLPVGTGPYKVK

-278 DAKIKD
+278 DAKIKN

-318 LKENDE
+318 LKENDK
-324 RYYVKTS
+324 RYYVKS
-331 DGMNLAYL
+331 AEGMNLAYL
-339 AFNFQKVAIQDE
+339 AFNFQNAVIQDE
-351 QLRRAI
+351 QVRRAI

-393 PDFAYDFNPVEA
+393 PDFAYDFNPSEA
-405 KKVLQNKQLNLN
+405 KKVLQDKQLHLN
-417 MWVINEEQVYNPA
+417 MWVLNEEQVYNPA

-466 SEDYDMI
+466 SENYDMI

-492 SCSSSNEITNLSN
+492 SCNSASEMTNLSN
-505 WCSKKF
+505 WCDEDF
-511 DQFMDEALDSANLRV
+511 DQLMDKALDSPNLWE
-526 RANAYNQAQ
+526 RAHVYNQAQ
-535 ELILSEL
+535 ELILSKL
-542 PIIPIANVKRVL
+542 PIIPLANMKRVL
-554 VASSRVQHIE
+554 VVNSRVRHIE
-564 MSPFGSLNFSTL
+564 MNPFGSLNFSTL
-576 SLRKGQK
+576 SLRKGEK

>member
-1 MEYILQFG
+1 MFIMRY
-9 IIILSIHQS
+9 
-18 IVMLNK
+18 K
-24 KIFASFFLLAVAVN
+24 KLVRSVCWFVFMVN
-38 QAIAAPRVPEELTDN
+38 TVVAAPRVPEELTDN
-53 GLIYCTNATGFS
+53 GLIYCTHASGFS
-65 FNPQTADAGTSMNVV
+65 FNPQTSDAGTSMNVV

-86 KLFDI
+86 KLFEI
-91 SNTSAIPTPVLAQ
+91 SNTAIPTPILAQ
-104 SYSVSPDGTV
+104 SYSISPDGKI
-114 ITIHLRKGIKFHRT
+114 ITIYLRKGIKFHHT

-162 SVDYKN
+162 AVDYKN

-197 VKALNSHTVQITLF
+197 VKALNPHTVQITLF

-244 QLDILPVGTGPYKVK
+244 QLDLLPVGTGPYKVK

-278 DAKIKD
+278 DAKIKN

-318 LKENDE
+318 LKENDK
-324 RYYVKTS
+324 RYYVKS
-331 DGMNLAYL
+331 AEGMNLAYL
-339 AFNFQKVAIQDE
+339 AFNFQNAVIQDE
-351 QLRRAI
+351 QVRRAI

-393 PDFAYDFNPVEA
+393 PDFAYDFNPSEA
-405 KKVLQNKQLNLN
+405 KKVLQDKRLHLN
-417 MWVINEEQVYNPA
+417 MWVLNEEQVYNPA

-444 VGVNVTIRSV
+444 VGVNITIRSV

-466 SEDYDMI
+466 SENYDMI

-492 SCSSSNEITNLSN
+492 SCNVASEMTNLSN
-505 WCSKKF
+505 WCDEDF
-511 DQFMDEALDSANLRV
+511 DQLMDKALDSPNLWE
-526 RANAYNQAQ
+526 RAHVYNQAQ
-535 ELILSEL
+535 ELILSKL
-542 PIIPIANVKRVL
+542 PIVPLANMKRVL
-554 VASSRVQHIE
+554 VVNSRVRHIE
-564 MSPFGSLNFSTL
+564 MNPFGSLNFSTL
-576 SLRKGQK
+576 SLRKGEK

>member
-24 KIFASFFLLAVAVN
+24 KIFVSFFLLSVAVN

-162 SVDYKN
+162 SMDYKN

-339 AFNFQKVAIQDE
+339 SFNFQKVAIQDE

-505 WCSKKF
+505 WCSEKF

>member
-1 MEYILQFG
+1 MFIMRYKKL
-9 IIILSIHQS
+9 
-18 IVMLNK
+18 VMSVCW
-24 KIFASFFLLAVAVN
+24 FVFMVN
-38 QAIAAPRVPEELTDN
+38 TVVAAPRVPEELTDN
-53 GLIYCTNATGFS
+53 GLIYCTHASGFS
-65 FNPQTADAGTSMNVV
+65 FNPQTSDAGTSMNVV

-86 KLFDI
+86 KLFEI
-91 SNTSAIPTPVLAQ
+91 SNTAIPTPILAQ
-104 SYSVSPDGTV
+104 SYSISPDGKI
-114 ITIHLRKGIKFHRT
+114 ITIYLRKGIKFHHT

-162 SVDYKN
+162 AVDYKN

-197 VKALNSHTVQITLF
+197 VKALNPHTVQITLF

-244 QLDILPVGTGPYKVK
+244 QLDLLPVGTGPYKVK

-278 DAKIKD
+278 DAKIKN

-318 LKENDE
+318 LKENDK
-324 RYYVKTS
+324 RYYVKS
-331 DGMNLAYL
+331 AEGMNLAYL
-339 AFNFQKVAIQDE
+339 AFNFQNAVIQDE
-351 QLRRAI
+351 QVRRAI

-393 PDFAYDFNPVEA
+393 PDFAYDFNPSEA
-405 KKVLQNKQLNLN
+405 KKVLQDKQLHLN
-417 MWVINEEQVYNPA
+417 MWVLNEEQVYNPA

-466 SEDYDMI
+466 SENYDMI

-492 SCSSSNEITNLSN
+492 SCNSASEMTNLSN
-505 WCSKKF
+505 WCDEDF
-511 DQFMDEALDSANLRV
+511 DQLMDKALDSPNLWE
-526 RANAYNQAQ
+526 RAHVYNQAQ
-535 ELILSEL
+535 ELILSKL
-542 PIIPIANVKRVL
+542 PIVPLVNMKRVL
-554 VASSRVQHIE
+554 VVNSRVRHIE
-564 MSPFGSLNFSTL
+564 MNPFGSLNFSTL
-576 SLRKGQK
+576 SLRKGEK

>member
-1 MEYILQFG
+1 MFIMRYKKL
-9 IIILSIHQS
+9 
-18 IVMLNK
+18 VMSVCW
-24 KIFASFFLLAVAVN
+24 FAIMVN
-38 QAIAAPRVPEELTDN
+38 TVVAAPRVPEELTDN
-53 GLIYCTNATGFS
+53 GLIYCTHASGFS
-65 FNPQTADAGTSMNVV
+65 FNPQTSDAGTSMNVV

-86 KLFDI
+86 KLFEI
-91 SNTSAIPTPVLAQ
+91 SNTAIPTPILAQ
-104 SYSVSPDGTV
+104 SYSISPDGKI
-114 ITIHLRKGIKFHRT
+114 ITIYLRKGIKFHHT

-162 SVDYKN
+162 AVDYKN

-197 VKALNSHTVQITLF
+197 VKALNPHTVQITLF

-244 QLDILPVGTGPYKVK
+244 QLDLLPVGTGPYKVK

-278 DAKIKD
+278 DAKIKN

-318 LKENDE
+318 LKENDK
-324 RYYVKTS
+324 RYYVKS
-331 DGMNLAYL
+331 AEGMNLAYL
-339 AFNFQKVAIQDE
+339 AFNFQNAVIQDE
-351 QLRRAI
+351 QIRRAI

-362 RQRIIKTIYHNTATV
+362 RHRIIKTIYHNTATV

-393 PDFAYDFNPVEA
+393 PDFAYDFNPSEA
-405 KKVLQNKQLNLN
+405 KKVLQDKRLHLN
-417 MWVINEEQVYNPA
+417 MWVLNEEQVYNPA

-444 VGVNVTIRSV
+444 IGVNVTIRSV

-466 SEDYDMI
+466 SENYDMI

-492 SCSSSNEITNLSN
+492 SCNAASEMTNLSN
-505 WCSKKF
+505 WCDEDF
-511 DQFMDEALDSANLRV
+511 DQLMDKALDSPNLWE
-526 RANAYNQAQ
+526 RAHVYNQAQ
-535 ELILSEL
+535 ELILSKL
-542 PIIPIANVKRVL
+542 PIVPLANMKRVL
-554 VASSRVQHIE
+554 VVNSRVRHIE
-564 MSPFGSLNFSTL
+564 MNPFGSLNFSTL
-576 SLRKGQK
+576 SLRKGEK

>member
-1 MEYILQFG
+1 MFIMRYKKL
-9 IIILSIHQS
+9 
-18 IVMLNK
+18 VMSVCW
-24 KIFASFFLLAVAVN
+24 FAFMVN
-38 QAIAAPRVPEELTDN
+38 TVVAAPRVPEELTDN
-53 GLIYCTNATGFS
+53 GLIYCTHASGFS
-65 FNPQTADAGTSMNVV
+65 FNPQTSDAGTSMNVV

-86 KLFDI
+86 KLFEI
-91 SNTSAIPTPVLAQ
+91 SNTAIPTPILAQ
-104 SYSVSPDGTV
+104 SYSISPDGKI
-114 ITIHLRKGIKFHRT
+114 ITIYLRKGIKFHHT

-162 SVDYKN
+162 AVDYKN

-197 VKALNSHTVQITLF
+197 VKALNPHTVQITLF

-244 QLDILPVGTGPYKVK
+244 QLDLLPVGTGPYKVK

-278 DAKIKD
+278 DAKIKN

-318 LKENDE
+318 LKENDK
-324 RYYVKTS
+324 RYYVKS
-331 DGMNLAYL
+331 AEGMNLAYL
-339 AFNFQKVAIQDE
+339 AFNFQNAVIQDE
-351 QLRRAI
+351 QVRRAI

-362 RQRIIKTIYHNTATV
+362 RQRIIKAIYHNTATV

-393 PDFAYDFNPVEA
+393 PDFAYDFNPTEA
-405 KKVLQNKQLNLN
+405 KKVLQDKQLHLN
-417 MWVINEEQVYNPA
+417 MWVLNEEQVYNPA

-466 SEDYDMI
+466 SENYDMI

-492 SCSSSNEITNLSN
+492 SCNSASEMTNLSN
-505 WCSKKF
+505 WCDEDF
-511 DQFMDEALDSANLRV
+511 DQLMDKALDSPNLWE
-526 RANAYNQAQ
+526 RAHAYNQAQ
-535 ELILSEL
+535 ELILSKL
-542 PIIPIANVKRVL
+542 PIVPLANMKRVL
-554 VASSRVQHIE
+554 VVNSRVRHIE
-564 MSPFGSLNFSTL
+564 MNPFGSLNFSTL
-576 SLRKGQK
+576 SLRKGEK

>member
-1 MEYILQFG
+1 MFIMWYKKL
-9 IIILSIHQS
+9 
-18 IVMLNK
+18 VMSVCW
-24 KIFASFFLLAVAVN
+24 FAFMVN
-38 QAIAAPRVPEELTDN
+38 TVVAAPRVPEELTDN
-53 GLIYCTNATGFS
+53 GLIYCTHASGFS
-65 FNPQTADAGTSMNVV
+65 FNPQTSDAGTSMNVV

-86 KLFDI
+86 KLFEI
-91 SNTSAIPTPVLAQ
+91 SNTAIPTPILAQ
-104 SYSVSPDGTV
+104 SYSISPDGKI
-114 ITIHLRKGIKFHRT
+114 ITIYLRKGIKFHHT

-162 SVDYKN
+162 AVDYKN

-197 VKALNSHTVQITLF
+197 VKALNPHTVQITLF

-244 QLDILPVGTGPYKVK
+244 QLDLLPVGTGPYKVK

-278 DAKIKD
+278 DAKIKN

-318 LKENDE
+318 LKENDK
-324 RYYVKTS
+324 RYYVKS
-331 DGMNLAYL
+331 AEGMNLAYL
-339 AFNFQKVAIQDE
+339 AFNFQNAVIQDE
-351 QLRRAI
+351 QVRRAI

-383 NISWASSVNT
+383 NISWASSINT
-393 PDFAYDFNPVEA
+393 PDFAYDFNPSEA
-405 KKVLQNKQLNLN
+405 KKVLQDKRLHLN
-417 MWVINEEQVYNPA
+417 MWVLNEEQVYNPA

-444 VGVNVTIRSV
+444 VGVNITIRSV

-466 SEDYDMI
+466 SENYDMI

-492 SCSSSNEITNLSN
+492 SCNAASEMTNLSN
-505 WCSKKF
+505 WCDEDF
-511 DQFMDEALDSANLRV
+511 DQLMDKALDSPNLWE
-526 RANAYNQAQ
+526 RAHVYNQAQ
-535 ELILSEL
+535 ELILSKL
-542 PIIPIANVKRVL
+542 PIVPLANMKRVL
-554 VASSRVQHIE
+554 VVNSRVRHIE
-564 MSPFGSLNFSTL
+564 MNPFGSLNFSTL
-576 SLRKGQK
+576 SLRKGEK

>member
-1 MEYILQFG
+1 
-9 IIILSIHQS
+9 
-18 IVMLNK
+18 MLNK
-24 KIFASFFLLAVAVN
+24 RILTSYCLLAFAVN
-38 QAIAAPRVPEELTDN
+38 SATAAPRVPEELTNN
-53 GLIYCTNATGFS
+53 GLIYCTHASGFS

-86 KLFDI
+86 KLFEI
-91 SNTSAIPTPVLAQ
+91 SNTSAVPTPVLAQ
-104 SYSVSPDGTV
+104 SYSLSPDGKV
-114 ITIHLRKGIKFHRT
+114 ITIHLRRGIKFHHT

-154 YLPTLEQS
+154 YLPTLEQT
-162 SVDYKN
+162 SVSYKN

-197 VKALNSHTVQITLF
+197 VKAINPHTVEITLF
-211 KPDASILSH
+211 KPDSSILSH

-244 QLDILPVGTGPYKVK
+244 QLDTLPVGTGPYKVK

-265 YVRLEKNEDYWKK
+265 YVRLEKNKEYWKK
-278 DAKIKD
+278 DAKIND
-284 IIIDLSTDRTGRLV
+284 IIIDLSTDRTGRLI

-318 LKENDE
+318 LRENDE
-324 RYYVKTS
+324 RYYIKSVE
-331 DGMNLAYL
+331 GMNLAYL
-339 AFNFQKVAIQDE
+339 AFNFQKTAIQDE
-351 QLRRAI
+351 QLRHAI
-357 AQAIN
+357 SQAIN

-383 NISWASSVNT
+383 NISWASAVNT
-393 PDFAYDFNPVEA
+393 PDFDYDYNPQQA
-405 KKVLQNKQLNLN
+405 KKILQDKKLTLS

-436 LIKEDLNN
+436 LIKADLTNA
-444 VGVNVTIRSV
+444 GVEVNIRSV
-454 TRTFLIDQLNKK
+454 TRTFLIEQLHKK
-466 SEDYDMI
+466 AEDYDMI

-478 AGNLDPDSF
+478 GGNLDPDSF

-492 SCSSSNEITNLSN
+492 SCSTSNEITNLSN
-505 WCSKKF
+505 WCSEKF
-511 DQFMDEALDSANLRV
+511 DQIMDEALDTSNQRV
-526 RANAYNQAQ
+526 RSAAYNQAQ
-535 ELILSEL
+535 TLILSEL

-554 VASSRVQHIE
+554 VASSRVQNID

-576 SLRKGQK
+576 SLRKGHK

>member
-1 MEYILQFG
+1 MFIMRYKKL
-9 IIILSIHQS
+9 
-18 IVMLNK
+18 VMSVCW
-24 KIFASFFLLAVAVN
+24 FAFMVN
-38 QAIAAPRVPEELTDN
+38 TVVAAPRVPEELTDN
-53 GLIYCTNATGFS
+53 GLIYCTHASGFS
-65 FNPQTADAGTSMNVV
+65 FNPQTSDAGTSMNVV

-86 KLFDI
+86 KLFEI
-91 SNTSAIPTPVLAQ
+91 SNTAIPTPILAQ
-104 SYSVSPDGTV
+104 SYSISPDGKI
-114 ITIHLRKGIKFHRT
+114 ITIYLRKGIKFHHT

-162 SVDYKN
+162 AVDYKN

-197 VKALNSHTVQITLF
+197 VKALNPHTVQITLF

-244 QLDILPVGTGPYKVK
+244 QLDLLPVGTGPYKVK

-278 DAKIKD
+278 DAKIKN

-318 LKENDE
+318 LKENDK
-324 RYYVKTS
+324 RYYVKS
-331 DGMNLAYL
+331 AEGMNLAYL
-339 AFNFQKVAIQDE
+339 AFNFQNAVIQDE
-351 QLRRAI
+351 QVRRAI

-393 PDFAYDFNPVEA
+393 PDFAYDFNPTEA
-405 KKVLQNKQLNLN
+405 KKVLQDKQLHLN
-417 MWVINEEQVYNPA
+417 MWVLNEEQVYNPA

-466 SEDYDMI
+466 SENYDMI

-492 SCSSSNEITNLSN
+492 SCNAASEMTNLSN
-505 WCSKKF
+505 WCDEDF
-511 DQFMDEALDSANLRV
+511 DQLMDKALDSPNLWE
-526 RANAYNQAQ
+526 RAHVYNQAQ
-535 ELILSEL
+535 ELILSKL
-542 PIIPIANVKRVL
+542 PIIPLANMKRVL
-554 VASSRVQHIE
+554 VVNSRVRHIE
-564 MSPFGSLNFSTL
+564 MNPFGSLNFSTL
-576 SLRKGQK
+576 SLRKGEK